1 MDGLDRI
8 MCEYSERRRNMSASE
23 ASVSEACRHNSR
35 VAQQNL
41 RNQEKMARA
50 TRTYAYDCPE
60 WELAL
65 VRRIKIN
72 KESITKLQVEEE
84 YKRQKEYRRQSEK
97 AGNDALKNDPT
108 AGKDVMEEQFREN
121 EAARKYAE
129 RFCARHGFVVR
140 REAFKTSKTAIELW
154 QACCENYETYD
165 RIRRAIE
172 KDFMSHCSNLGST
185 TTSLMVTQL
194 NTDETMIRDQMET
207 NNVLISRTA
216 KAADRSA
223 QCNKKETMQGASLI
237 AYLSST
243 KNFSVYPGLI
253 MHKGRPNRFIKGQIL
268 TSLNNVYSNA
278 TFFVKGNKNG
288 VAWTDS
294 MVWATETDKV
304 LRTWRA
310 YRDEQEAKGVR
321 DYLVW
326 YSVFLWEYESRAP

>member
-1 MDGLDRI
+1 
-8 MCEYSERRRNMSASE
+8 
-23 ASVSEACRHNSR
+23 
-35 VAQQNL
+35 
-41 RNQEKMARA
+41 
-50 TRTYAYDCPE
+50 
-60 WELAL
+60 
-65 VRRIKIN
+65 
-72 KESITKLQVEEE
+72 
-84 YKRQKEYRRQSEK
+84 
-97 AGNDALKNDPT
+97 
-108 AGKDVMEEQFREN
+108 
-121 EAARKYAE
+121 
-129 RFCARHGFVVR
+129 
-140 REAFKTSKTAIELW
+140 
-154 QACCENYETYD
+154 
-165 RIRRAIE
+165 
-172 KDFMSHCSNLGST
+172 
-185 TTSLMVTQL
+185 MVTQL

-207 NNVLISRTA
+207 NNALISRTA

-243 KNFSVYPGLI
+243 KNFSVDPGLI